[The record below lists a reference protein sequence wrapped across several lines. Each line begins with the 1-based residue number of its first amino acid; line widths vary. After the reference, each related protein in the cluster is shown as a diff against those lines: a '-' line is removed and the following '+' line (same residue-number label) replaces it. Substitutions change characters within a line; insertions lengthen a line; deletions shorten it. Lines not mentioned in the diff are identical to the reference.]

1 MPNLHKL
8 FSVVFFVLFSI
19 LTAQDSTHSIR
30 NGNWNQI
37 STWDNGVPG
46 PSKSAIIISPH
57 TVTIPTAETA
67 LMLNLRIDSGGTLNA
82 ESYYVT
88 LEVFG
93 DWLNN
98 GTFDF
103 TPFTDNLV
111 KFRGTEDQ
119 EVRPGGDGFEY
130 IELNNTGSGS
140 GNKIK
145 IKGNIDISQNLTF
158 TKGTLDLTDGGNPT
172 VDIGGNV
179 TILNGAVWT
188 KGNGTVTFDGSSQT
202 FDDQNGSPN
211 NIGNIVVE

>member
-8 FSVVFFVLFSI
+8 FSVVFFGLFSV
-19 LTAQDSTHSIR
+19 LTAQITSAGDGNWAVPSTWIGGVLPDST
-30 NGNWNQI
+30 
-37 STWDNGVPG
+37 DNVL
-46 PSKSAIIISPH
+46 IDTPH

-172 VDIGGNV
+172 VKIGGDV
-179 TILNGAVWT
+179 TISNNAVWA
-188 KGNGTVTFDGSSQT
+188 KGIGTVTFDGSEQD
-202 FDDQNGSPN
+202 FEDLNGSPN
-211 NIGNIVVE
+211 NIGNIVVD